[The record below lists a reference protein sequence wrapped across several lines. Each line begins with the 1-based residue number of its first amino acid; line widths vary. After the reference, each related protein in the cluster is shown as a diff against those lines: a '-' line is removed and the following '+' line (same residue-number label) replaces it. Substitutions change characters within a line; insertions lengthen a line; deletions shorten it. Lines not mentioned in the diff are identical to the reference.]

1 MEPVPASM
9 VEEVE
14 RTGRIHPW
22 TIVDQGGGKW
32 RACHDYSHL
41 TNTLV
46 QTSPFSLPSIWDAR
60 KVMKPGSFMP
70 SCFIYVVF
78 YLLYL
83 FIFCVLGDPFL
94 FE

>member
-1 MEPVPASM
+1 MMTEGVSVDTAEGAVGSVDQYPWPDDRSRLQCEAECDRALWVGAMELVPASM

-46 QTSPFSLPSIWDAR
+46 WA
-60 KVMKPGSFMP
+60 
-70 SCFIYVVF
+70 
-78 YLLYL
+78 
-83 FIFCVLGDPFL
+83 
-94 FE
+94 

>member
-1 MEPVPASM
+1 M

-60 KVMKPGSFMP
+60 KDITPMRRAGGHPRVRFRQRFP
-70 SCFIYVVF
+70 SRR
-78 YLLYL
+78 
-83 FIFCVLGDPFL
+83 
-94 FE
+94 